1 MDSTMESMLETYLFE
16 TNDLLDKLDEM
27 LVADEKVGDFST
39 DDVNEI
45 FRIMHTIKGSSAM
58 MEFNSISVAAHK
70 VEDLFFFIR
79 DKGIENL
86 DAEDKKD
93 LFNLM
98 FKSEDYLRGEVS
110 KVEAG
115 EQLSDNTDEFCK
127 VVSDFLARI
136 SRDEAAAEA
145 AAAGKSAPAGN
156 QAAASG
162 SQTSGA
168 APSGTDAAGGASV
181 QAINAQLAGIP
192 DDPKARSF
200 IHIYLEEG
208 VGMENLRAFM
218 IVNALKDCDIS
229 FRYYQADMETNS
241 STAQSIIDNG
251 FYLAFD
257 DEASCKNALGVLP
270 SQNHIRSF
278 EEVEAPSA
286 SAAQSPS
293 APAEAAAPAAGKET
307 AAPAASKKADT
318 SPSSRSSSGAEAA
331 KSAGTP
337 KKGAPIKQ
345 SLISVNL
352 QKLDALMDLVGEIVI
367 TESMVTSSPILKQL
381 NQEDY
386 DNFNKSARQLRKLTN
401 DLQDISMSLRMVP
414 ISGVFQK
421 MNRIVR
427 DMKQKLG
434 KDVRLTLVGEN
445 TEVDKSIVD
454 SIQDPIMHI
463 VRNSMDHGIEATKEE
478 RIAAGKDPQGEIILS
493 ATHTSSEVVISVS
506 DDGYGMDPQKLLDKA
521 EQKSLLTKPRSAYST
536 REALNLILLPGFS
549 TNKEVTE
556 YSGRGVGMDV
566 VKKNV
571 ESVGGAVRIDSELG
585 KGTTITLKIPLTM
598 AIVDGM
604 KVTVGDSIFTIPI
617 SNITQSFKIEKDE
630 EIIQDE
636 KGNEIIER
644 MGTFYPIIRLSRFY
658 NIKGTYDD
666 DMKEGIMIWV
676 EAGDKSCVL
685 YADDLLGEQQ
695 VVVKPL
701 PTYFNNFD
709 LKNVGISGCSILGD
723 GNICII
729 LDVAG
734 IYAAAVENA

>member
-27 LVADEKVGDFST
+27 LVADEKIGDFST

-86 DAEDKKD
+86 NAEDKKD

-115 EQLSDNTDEFCK
+115 ETLSDNTDEFCK
-127 VVSDFLARI
+127 IVSDFLERI
-136 SRDEAAAEA
+136 SKDEAAAEA
-145 AAAGKSAPAGN
+145 AEAAGKSAPSG
-156 QAAASG
+156 QAAD
-162 SQTSGA
+162 
-168 APSGTDAAGGASV
+168 PSATDAAAGASSV
-181 QAINAQLAGIP
+181 QDINAQLAGLP
-192 DDPKARSF
+192 NDPAAKTF
-200 IHIYLEEG
+200 IHIFLEEG

-218 IVNALKDCDIS
+218 IVNALKDCDIN
-229 FRYYQADMETNS
+229 FRYYPADMETNS
-241 STAQSIIDNG
+241 GTAQSIIDNG

-257 DEASCKNALGVLP
+257 DEASCQNALGVLP

-278 EEVEAPSA
+278 EKVEAP
-286 SAAQSPS
+286 
-293 APAEAAAPAAGKET
+293 AAAPAPSQPAKEEKASDT
-307 AAPAASKKADT
+307 TVESKKQDTPAAASAKPAASGASAHKTSEADA
-318 SPSSRSSSGAEAA
+318 G

-337 KKGAPIKQ
+337 KKAAPIKQ

-367 TESMVTSSPILKQL
+367 TESMVTSSPVLKQL
-381 NQEDY
+381 DQEDF
-386 DNFNKSARQLRKLTN
+386 DSFNKSARQLRKLTN

-434 KDVRLTLVGEN
+434 KDVRLTLIGEN

-463 VRNSMDHGIEATKEE
+463 VRNSMDHGIEKTKEE
-478 RIAAGKDPQGEIILS
+478 RIAAGKDPQGEIVLS

-521 EQKSLLTKPRSAYST
+521 EQKGILTKPRSAYST

-566 VKKNV
+566 VKRNV
-571 ESVGGAVRIDSELG
+571 ETVGGAVRIDSELG

-604 KVTVGDSIFTIPI
+604 KVTVGNSIFTIPI
-617 SNITQSFKIEKDE
+617 SNITQSFKIESDDE
-630 EIIQDE
+630 IVRDE

-644 MGTFYPIIRLSRFY
+644 MGSFYPVIRLSNFY
-658 NIKGTYDD
+658 NLKGTYDD
-666 DMKEGIMIWV
+666 DVKEGIMIWV

-709 LKNVGISGCSILGD
+709 LKSVGISGCSILGD

>member
-27 LVADEKVGDFST
+27 LVADEKIGDFST

-86 DAEDKKD
+86 NAEDKKD

-115 EQLSDNTDEFCK
+115 ETLSDNTDEFCK
-127 VVSDFLARI
+127 IVSDFLDRI
-136 SRDEAAAEA
+136 SKDEAAAEA
-145 AAAGKSAPAGN
+145 AEAAGKPAPAG
-156 QAAASG
+156 
-162 SQTSGA
+162 QTA
-168 APSGTDAAGGASV
+168 APSATDTSAGASGV
-181 QAINAQLAGIP
+181 QDINAQLAGLP
-192 DDPKARSF
+192 NDPAAKTF
-200 IHIYLEEG
+200 IHIFLEEG

-218 IVNALKDCDIS
+218 IVNALKDCDIN
-229 FRYYQADMETNS
+229 FRYYPADMETNS
-241 STAQSIIDNG
+241 GTAQSIIDNG

-257 DEASCKNALGVLP
+257 DEASCQNALGVLP

-278 EEVEAPSA
+278 EEVEAP
-286 SAAQSPS
+286 
-293 APAEAAAPAAGKET
+293 AAAPAPSQPAKEEKAV
-307 AAPAASKKADT
+307 AAPGESKKQDTPAASSAKPAAPGASAHKTSGADT
-318 SPSSRSSSGAEAA
+318 G

-337 KKGAPIKQ
+337 KKAAPIKQ

-367 TESMVTSSPILKQL
+367 TESMVTSSPVLKQL
-381 NQEDY
+381 DQEDF
-386 DNFNKSARQLRKLTN
+386 DSFNKSARQLRKLTN

-434 KDVRLTLVGEN
+434 KDVRLTLIGEN

-463 VRNSMDHGIEATKEE
+463 VRNSMDHGIEKTKEE
-478 RIAAGKDPQGEIILS
+478 RIAAGKDPQGEIVLS

-521 EQKSLLTKPRSAYST
+521 EQKGILTKPRSAYST

-566 VKKNV
+566 VKRNV
-571 ESVGGAVRIDSELG
+571 ETVGGAVRIDSELG

-604 KVTVGDSIFTIPI
+604 KVTVGNSIFTIPI
-617 SNITQSFKIEKDE
+617 SNITQSFKIENDDE
-630 EIIQDE
+630 IVRDE

-644 MGTFYPIIRLSRFY
+644 MGNFYPVIRLSSFY
-658 NIKGTYDD
+658 NLKGTYDD
-666 DMKEGIMIWV
+666 DVKEGIMIWV

-709 LKNVGISGCSILGD
+709 LKSVGISGCSILGD

>member
-27 LVADEKVGDFST
+27 LVADEKIGDFST

-86 DAEDKKD
+86 NAEDKKD

-115 EQLSDNTDEFCK
+115 ETLSDNTDEFCK
-127 VVSDFLARI
+127 IVSDFLERI
-136 SRDEAAAEA
+136 SKDEAAAETA
-145 AAAGKSAPAGN
+145 EAAGKSAPSG
-156 QAAASG
+156 QAAA
-162 SQTSGA
+162 
-168 APSGTDAAGGASV
+168 PSATDAAAGASSV
-181 QAINAQLAGIP
+181 QDINAQLAGLP
-192 DDPKARSF
+192 NDPAAKTF
-200 IHIYLEEG
+200 IHIFLEEG

-218 IVNALKDCDIS
+218 IVNALKDCDIN
-229 FRYYQADMETNS
+229 FRYYPADMETNS
-241 STAQSIIDNG
+241 GTAQSIIDNG

-257 DEASCKNALGVLP
+257 DEASCQNALGVLP

-278 EEVEAPSA
+278 EEVEAP
-286 SAAQSPS
+286 
-293 APAEAAAPAAGKET
+293 AAAPAPSQPAKEEKASDT
-307 AAPAASKKADT
+307 TAESKKQDTPAAASAKPAAPGASAHKTSEADA
-318 SPSSRSSSGAEAA
+318 G

-337 KKGAPIKQ
+337 KKAAPIKQ

-367 TESMVTSSPILKQL
+367 TESMVTSSPVLKQL
-381 NQEDY
+381 DQEDF
-386 DNFNKSARQLRKLTN
+386 DSFNKSARQLRKLTN

-434 KDVRLTLVGEN
+434 KDVRLTLIGEN

-463 VRNSMDHGIEATKEE
+463 VRNSMDHGIEKTKEE
-478 RIAAGKDPQGEIILS
+478 RIAAGKDPQGEIVLS

-521 EQKSLLTKPRSAYST
+521 EQKGILTKPRSAYST

-566 VKKNV
+566 VKRNV
-571 ESVGGAVRIDSELG
+571 ETVGGAVRIDSELG

-604 KVTVGDSIFTIPI
+604 KVTVGNSIFTIPI
-617 SNITQSFKIEKDE
+617 SNITQSFKIESDDE
-630 EIIQDE
+630 IVRDE

-644 MGTFYPIIRLSRFY
+644 MGSFYPVIRLSNFY
-658 NIKGTYDD
+658 NLKGTYDD
-666 DMKEGIMIWV
+666 DVKEGIMIWV

-709 LKNVGISGCSILGD
+709 LKSVGISGCSILGD